1 MYAYLVVEIDGAKL
15 FIDDTKINSGVMHYL
30 NNAGIELRPY
40 ESILSEI
47 ERLVFSCV
55 LLVYASLCFACI
67 CFVLLHVAL
76 LTFSSINLL

>member
-55 LLVYASLCFACI
+55 LLVYASFFFTLLCI
-67 CFVLLHVAL
+67 LSVA
-76 LTFSSINLL
+76 

>member
-47 ERLVFSCV
+47 ERLVFSV
-55 LLVYASLCFACI
+55 LLVYASFFFTLLCI
-67 CFVLLHVAL
+67 LSVA
-76 LTFSSINLL
+76 

>member
-47 ERLVFSCV
+47 ERLVFSV
-55 LLVYASLCFACI
+55 LLVYASFFFTLLC
-67 CFVLLHVAL
+67 LLSVA
-76 LTFSSINLL
+76 